1 MSMFKSFANATIT
14 SFDSVAAVVQSAN
27 QLLTNPGAAGIADVL
42 ATAAAEQSAAPPFSS
57 ANLTTNASSDS
68 SAPYT
73 APVQSVNY
81 QVDLRQYSQEALNA
95 VLYTYSGKF
104 YVEQKLNDAG
114 TQVEVTLLLK
124 DLALSLSASE
134 QHQLRGE
141 FYQNLLDQ
149 QVRLDLEQRF
159 GHIRDLL
166 VAEAFKPV
174 N

>member
-1 MSMFKSFANATIT
+1 M
-14 SFDSVAAVVQSAN
+14 
-27 QLLTNPGAAGIADVL
+27 
-42 ATAAAEQSAAPPFSS
+42 
-57 ANLTTNASSDS
+57 
-68 SAPYT
+68 
-73 APVQSVNY
+73 
-81 QVDLRQYSQEALNA
+81 
-95 VLYTYSGKF
+95 LYTYSGKF
-104 YVEQKLNDAG
+104 YVEQKLNDDG
-114 TQVEVTLLLK
+114 TQVEVALLLK

-134 QHQLRGE
+134 QHQLHGE

>member
-1 MSMFKSFANATIT
+1 MLSSDHNIT
-14 SFDSVAAVVQSAN
+14 KAADSVAS
-27 QLLTNPGAAGIADVL
+27 VL
-42 ATAAAEQSAAPPFSS
+42 AAAAATQNTAVPFSS
-57 ANLTTNASSDS
+57 ANLTTSGRPCASEPDTSPAQRVS
-68 SAPYT
+68 
-73 APVQSVNY
+73 Y

-104 YVEQKLNDAG
+104 YVEQKLNDTG

-124 DLALSLSASE
+124 DLATSLNATE

-141 FYQNLLDQ
+141 FYQNLIDQ

>member
-1 MSMFKSFANATIT
+1 MPNPNTDLIT
-14 SFDSVAAVVQSAN
+14 SKSADSIAA
-27 QLLTNPGAAGIADVL
+27 VL

-57 ANLTTNASSDS
+57 ANLTTSERPSASDS
-68 SAPYT
+68 NTS
-73 APVQSVNY
+73 PVQRVSY

-141 FYQNLLDQ
+141 FYQNLIDQ

>member
-1 MSMFKSFANATIT
+1 MLSSDHNIT
-14 SFDSVAAVVQSAN
+14 KAADSVAS
-27 QLLTNPGAAGIADVL
+27 VL
-42 ATAAAEQSAAPPFSS
+42 AAAAATQNTAAPFSS
-57 ANLTTNASSDS
+57 ANLTTSASSDS

-73 APVQSVNY
+73 APVQSVSY

-104 YVEQKLNDAG
+104 YVEQKLNDDG

-124 DLALSLSASE
+124 DLATSLSASE
-134 QHQLRGE
+134 QHILSGE
-141 FYQNLLDQ
+141 FYQNLIDQ

>member
-1 MSMFKSFANATIT
+1 MLNSISITPQADDDSIAT
-14 SFDSVAAVVQSAN
+14 
-27 QLLTNPGAAGIADVL
+27 VL
-42 ATAAAEQSAAPPFSS
+42 ATAAYEQTAAQPFSS
-57 ANLTTNASSDS
+57 ANLTAIGSACA
-68 SAPYT
+68 SAPNT
-73 APVQSVNY
+73 SPAQRINY

-124 DLALSLSASE
+124 DLAQSLSASE

-141 FYQNLLDQ
+141 FYQNLIDQ
-149 QVRLDLEQRF
+149 QVRIDLEQRF